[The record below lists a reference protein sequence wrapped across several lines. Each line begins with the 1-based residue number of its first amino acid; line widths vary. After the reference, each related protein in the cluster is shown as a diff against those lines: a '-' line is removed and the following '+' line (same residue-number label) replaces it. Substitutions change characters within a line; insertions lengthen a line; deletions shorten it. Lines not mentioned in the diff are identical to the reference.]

1 MEGKEANGYSY
12 TAGNKSICWVR
23 TMACFAVAVL
33 APSLSPRGKSKQR
46 QEKNM
51 NSTNNRNVSGNV
63 VEAQEL
69 TKQFGEEIAVD
80 SLNMRVPRGSIFG
93 FIGPSGCGKTTT
105 VRLMTG
111 VHTPTSG
118 QVTVLG
124 KDPVHFTKTDREK
137 IGYLIQNFV
146 LYPELT
152 VWENLNFTASFYG
165 VSLLGRPRRLN
176 HLLEFVELKE
186 DRNKLA
192 GALSGGM
199 KRRLSLA
206 ATLVHNPELLFLDEP
221 TAGIDPLLRRKF
233 WDYFKELQTEGH
245 TLFVTTQYVGEAA
258 YCDLVGV
265 MYEGKLLMVETPENL
280 RKKAFGGEIVS
291 IKTSEWIRF
300 EDRKKLEAL
309 PFVQSKVKVISDTE
323 IEIIVDE
330 ASTAMPAL
338 IEASKAARIN
348 IETIE
353 EITPPYDDVFVR
365 LIERETAN
373 VETV

>member
-1 MEGKEANGYSY
+1 
-12 TAGNKSICWVR
+12 
-23 TMACFAVAVL
+23 
-33 APSLSPRGKSKQR
+33 
-46 QEKNM
+46 M
-51 NSTNNRNVSGNV
+51 NSTTDRTRLGDV
-63 VEAQEL
+63 VQAQEL
-69 TKQFGEEIAVD
+69 TKMFGEETAVD
-80 SLNMRVPRGSIFG
+80 SLTMRVPRGTIFG

-111 VHTPTSG
+111 VHKPTSG

-124 KDPVHFTKTDREK
+124 KNPYDFSKSDREK

-165 VSLLGRPRRLN
+165 VSILGRAKQFNR
-176 HLLEFVELKE
+176 LLEFVELKE
-186 DRNKLA
+186 DKDKLA
-192 GALSGGM
+192 SALSGGM

-233 WDYFKELQTEGH
+233 WDYFKELQNEGH

-265 MYEGKLLMVETPENL
+265 MYEGRLLMVETPEGL

-291 IKTSEWIRF
+291 IKTSEWIKF
-300 EDRKKLEAL
+300 ESRKKLESL
-309 PFVQSKVKVISDTE
+309 PFVHGKIKVISDQE
-323 IEIIVDE
+323 IELIVDE
-330 ASTAMPAL
+330 ASTAIPAL
-338 IEASKAARIN
+338 IEACKAERIEL
-348 IETIE
+348 ETIE
-353 EITPPYDDVFVR
+353 EISPPFDDVFVK
-365 LIERETAN
+365 LIEMETN
-373 VETV
+373 NEKVV

>member
-1 MEGKEANGYSY
+1 
-12 TAGNKSICWVR
+12 
-23 TMACFAVAVL
+23 
-33 APSLSPRGKSKQR
+33 
-46 QEKNM
+46 M
-51 NSTNNRNVSGNV
+51 NSTTDRNRLGDV
-63 VEAQEL
+63 VQAQEL
-69 TKQFGEEIAVD
+69 TKKFGEETAVD
-80 SLNMRVPRGSIFG
+80 SLTMSVPRGTIFG

-105 VRLMTG
+105 VRMLTG
-111 VHTPTSG
+111 VHKPTSG

-124 KDPVHFTKTDREK
+124 KNPYDFSKSDREK

-165 VSLLGRPRRLN
+165 VSLVGRAKRFK
-176 HLLEFVELKE
+176 HLLEFVELTE
-186 DRNKLA
+186 DKGKLA
-192 GALSGGM
+192 SALSGGM

-233 WDYFKELQTEGH
+233 WDYFKQLQNEGH

-265 MYEGKLLMVETPENL
+265 MYEGKLLMVETPEAL

-291 IKTSEWIRF
+291 IKTSEWIKF
-300 EDRKKLEAL
+300 ESRKKLESL
-309 PFVQSKVKVISDTE
+309 PFVHGKIKVISDQE
-323 IEIIVDE
+323 IELIVDE
-330 ASTAMPAL
+330 ASTAIPAL
-338 IEASKAARIN
+338 IEACKAERIN

-353 EITPPYDDVFVR
+353 EISPPFDDVFVK
-365 LIERETAN
+365 LIEKESDN
-373 VETV
+373 EKVV